1 MTAKEYLNQYRLAKI
16 KIEQRKKELEEL
28 KATLGYSGVELSDR
42 VQTSP
47 KDSLSEAIA
56 RAVDLEAE
64 IKEEIKANLRLKHD
78 IISQIHQLTNPLFVE
93 ILYRRYIENKNLW
106 VISQEMNYDYGH
118 IRHSHGYALLDFES
132 KILKDNT
139 QSHN

>member
-1 MTAKEYLNQYRLAKI
+1 MTAKDYLNQYWLAKI
-16 KIEQRKKELEEL
+16 KIEQREKELAEL
-28 KATLGYSGVELSDR
+28 KATLGYSGIELSDR

-93 ILYRRYIENKNLW
+93 ILYRRYIEGKNLW

-118 IRHSHGYALLDFES
+118 IRNAHGWALQAFAQVVTLC
-132 KILKDNT
+132 DN
-139 QSHN
+139 